1 MEETEGS
8 KRLASFSHKF
18 MAYLLPALFKVVTT
32 RTCRGSKERE
42 IEKIVRYEVDMALVV
57 SASGFS
63 WSCALKEKLE
73 RGNKDPFSMVEL
85 FYGLWAC
92 PLITRPLTP
101 ANCPMDAD
109 LELGMHELVE
119 SRGAGSVPSKE
130 WKLAGGDEEVQYFVS
145 TLRSI
150 LPGGEEMGVGELVSE
165 VESYVVCLKMQVSL
179 LQSLLD
185 VQLGYSDIC
194 DS

>member
-1 MEETEGS
+1 M
-8 KRLASFSHKF
+8 LASFSHKF
-18 MAYLLPALFKVVTT
+18 MAYLLPALFKVVRT
-32 RTCRGSKERE
+32 RTCRGIKERE

-63 WSCALKEKLE
+63 WSRALKEKLE
-73 RGNKDPFSMVEL
+73 RGNKDPFRVVEL
-85 FYGLWAC
+85 FYGLWTC

-101 ANCPMDAD
+101 ANYPMDTD

-119 SRGAGSVPSKE
+119 TRGTGWFPSQE
-130 WKLAGGDEEVQYFVS
+130 RKLARGDEEVQYFVK

-150 LPGGEEMGVGELVSE
+150 LPRGEEMGVGELVSE

-185 VQLGYSDIC
+185 VQLGYSDTC
-194 DS
+194 HS